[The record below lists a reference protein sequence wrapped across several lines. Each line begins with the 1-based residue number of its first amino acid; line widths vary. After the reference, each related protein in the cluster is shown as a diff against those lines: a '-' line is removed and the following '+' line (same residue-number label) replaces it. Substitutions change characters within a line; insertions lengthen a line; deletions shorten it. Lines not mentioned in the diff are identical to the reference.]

1 MTISMQC
8 VDDMSRSLI
17 KRCVANLKSRT
28 RMTEK
33 IILEDWPSDHVLSFV
48 LSLIPRALGSD
59 VEQCRQGYSMIL
71 RATDGFQ
78 EFVLL
83 MERINTDISSKA
95 TSPGSV
101 PPGDSQ

>member
-1 MTISMQC
+1 MGKSMQC
-8 VDDMSRSLI
+8 VDDLSRSMI

-71 RATDGFQ
+71 RAADGFQ
-78 EFVLL
+78 EFVLCI
-83 MERINTDISSKA
+83 EGINTASSDKA
-95 TSPGSV
+95 TLSGSV
-101 PPGDSQ
+101 PPGDS